1 MLIFTFPS
9 DRFRE
14 VFDLRGTV
22 KFFDE
27 RKNYG
32 FIEPDEEAEDRFV
45 HASEVETGTLNE
57 GDIVEF
63 DPEMGDKG
71 PKAINVRKIE

>member
-1 MLIFTFPS
+1 MK
-9 DRFRE
+9 
-14 VFDLRGTV
+14 GTV

-32 FIEPDEEAEDRFV
+32 FIESEEEDEDRFV
-45 HASEVETGTLNE
+45 HASDIESETLTE
-57 GDIVEF
+57 GDEVEF

-71 PKAINVRKIE
+71 PKAINVRKI

>member
-1 MLIFTFPS
+1 MGSEPRPDPPRS
-9 DRFRE
+9 S
-14 VFDLRGTV
+14 RGTV

-32 FIEPDEEAEDRFV
+32 FIEPEDEEEDRFV
-45 HASEVETGTLNE
+45 HASQVESETLEE

-63 DPEMGDKG
+63 DPERGDRG
-71 PKAINVRKIE
+71 PKAINVRKVR